1 MICQQKPKQQE
12 ENIKRRKTTK
22 QQADSSKQRQRKK
35 CNFRES
41 KDEIEKEVA
50 LNFMFGYFDKKFEGM
65 QAQINKNV
73 KPPVKK
79 YKKTD
84 GQNTKGKG
92 NKDQLDFNTETSFAK
107 QECQHQISR
116 SIIEPASLTSV
127 AANLKKIIKL
137 IKLADRSPVG
147 QSIVQEYEPNPMAS
161 DSDDAQKIR
170 QTEQIAIRKKK
181 VKTQPVLH
189 SYPHQRSL
197 KHLVFSFRIPV
208 SKMYILC
215 QSL

>member
-1 MICQQKPKQQE
+1 
-12 ENIKRRKTTK
+12 
-22 QQADSSKQRQRKK
+22 
-35 CNFRES
+35 
-41 KDEIEKEVA
+41 
-50 LNFMFGYFDKKFEGM
+50 MFDYFDKKFEGM

-84 GQNTKGKG
+84 GQNTKAKG
-92 NKDQLDFNTETSFAK
+92 NKDQLDFNTEISFAK

-147 QSIVQEYEPNPMAS
+147 ESIVQEYKPNRMAS

-170 QTEQIAIRKKK
+170 QAEKIAIRKRK
-181 VKTQPVLH
+181 VKTYASFTQLSSSTISKALSFQFQNTSFQNV
-189 SYPHQRSL
+189 YSL
-197 KHLVFSFRIPV
+197 PIPIKTKFEYNSNNPFNNLFKKPFNSTFRFTRTPK
-208 SKMYILC
+208 STNTWLGCADQGYWRKY
-215 QSL
+215 